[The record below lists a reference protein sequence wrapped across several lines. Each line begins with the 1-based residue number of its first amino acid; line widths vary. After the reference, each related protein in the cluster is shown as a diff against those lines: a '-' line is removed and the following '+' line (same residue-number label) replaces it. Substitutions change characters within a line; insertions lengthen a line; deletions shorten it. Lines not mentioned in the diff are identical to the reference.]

1 MHKRSAWYPRGAP
14 SESDRI
20 TAMVRRCLSFLLA
33 VLVAANLVVWPT
45 GALAEMLEHEHEAV
59 QTDPQNPPVDPS
71 PAHCK
76 HGCAG
81 HYGQHFQGQVP
92 APFFVCRISASR
104 SVFARP
110 EALPP
115 QHIPALPFRPP
126 LTASILT

>member
-1 MHKRSAWYPRGAP
+1 MSSANTKSG
-14 SESDRI
+14 RI
-20 TAMVRRCLSFLLA
+20 AAVMRHWISALLA
-33 VLVAANLVVWPT
+33 ALMLANLAVWPAA
-45 GALAEMLEHEHEAV
+45 ALAEVVEHEHEAV

-92 APFFVCRISASR
+92 ARFFEFRVSSSLSALVR
-104 SVFARP
+104 V

-126 LTASILT
+126 LTASILS